1 MLNNKH
7 EEAIA
12 QLVAGA
18 MVDGAKASGMPAR
31 VFTRAVQVLQAT
43 LDSDPAKVR
52 ELLAQSPAGDAM
64 PEWLQKWTEERMGQE
79 EQEQTHDLLGSL
91 PRNFRI

>member
-7 EEAIA
+7 EEEIA

-31 VFTRAVQVLQAT
+31 VFTRAVQVIQET
-43 LDSDPAKVR
+43 LDLDPAKIR
-52 ELLAQSPAGDAM
+52 QLMAQSPADDAV
-64 PEWLQKWTEERMGQE
+64 PEWLQKWTKEHE
-79 EQEQTHDLLGSL
+79 EQEQTHDFLGSL

>member
-7 EEAIA
+7 EEKIA

-31 VFTRAVQVLQAT
+31 VFTRAVQVLQET
-43 LDSDPAKVR
+43 LDLDPAKIR
-52 ELLAQSPAGDAM
+52 ELMAQSPAGDAM
-64 PEWLQKWTEERMGQE
+64 PEWLQKWTKEHE
-79 EQEQTHDLLGSL
+79 EQEQTHDFLGSL